1 MAPKKKSKKSEQ
13 PPLPDEQP
21 PLPDEQPPLP
31 NEQPPLPAEQP
42 PLPDEQPPLPT
53 NAPPLPDEQPPL
65 PDEQPP
71 LPDEQPPLPNDQPG
85 LSKESDAQPINSLGE
100 GEDSEDENDDEDEDD
115 EDDGDEETAGKDKGK
130 GKQKAHPWQAVWA
143 PANNAYYFWNT
154 DTGEVTWSNP
164 LAAPSDAP
172 PLPNEP
178 PPLPAG
184 PAPPRA
190 GGLPEIDPALAH
202 LLPAEQRDGSSSAIS
217 AAMAA
222 RTGRLGTDS
231 HYAFAAL
238 DEYSR
243 QKRFNEHY
251 FDVDGWEKAKA
262 AEARK
267 RKAEQEAGIAKD
279 RKITKKDMDRFR
291 AKKAEQK
298 QRRQAWLYD

>member
-1 MAPKKKSKKSEQ
+1 MAPKRKSKRAAAPPLQDETPPFSDEQ
-13 PPLPDEQP
+13 PPLPDEQPPLPDEQPPLPDEAPPLPDEQP

-31 NEQPPLPAEQP
+31 NEQPPIPVG
-42 PLPDEQPPLPT
+42 D
-53 NAPPLPDEQPPL
+53 
-65 PDEQPP
+65 
-71 LPDEQPPLPNDQPG
+71 
-85 LSKESDAQPINSLGE
+85 DAQPITSLGE
-100 GEDSEDENDDEDEDD
+100 GEDSDDEDDDDDEDE
-115 EDDGDEETAGKDKGK
+115 EDGAGKGK
-130 GKQKAHPWQAVWA
+130 GKGKEKAHSWQAVWA

-154 DTGEVTWSNP
+154 DTGEVTWANP
-164 LAAPSDAP
+164 VAPPSDAP

-190 GGLPEIDPALAH
+190 GGLPEIDPGLAH
-202 LLPAEQRDGSSSAIS
+202 LLPAEQRDGSTSAMS

-222 RTGRLGTDS
+222 RSGRLGADS

-251 FDVDGWEKAKA
+251 FDVDGWEKSKA

-267 RKAEQEAGIAKD
+267 RKADKEAGINQD

-298 QRRQAWLYD
+298 ERRQAWLYD

>member
-1 MAPKKKSKKSEQ
+1 MAPKRKSTKATK
-13 PPLPDEQP
+13 PPLPDEQPPLLTEQPPLPNEEVPLSNEGP

-31 NEQPPLPAEQP
+31 NEQPPLP
-42 PLPDEQPPLPT
+42 
-53 NAPPLPDEQPPL
+53 N
-65 PDEQPP
+65 
-71 LPDEQPPLPNDQPG
+71 EQPPLPNEQPPASNEAPP
-85 LSKESDAQPINSLGE
+85 LPVETIAQPINSLGE
-100 GEDSEDENDDEDEDD
+100 GDDSGDDDDEDEQEEGSGDD
-115 EDDGDEETAGKDKGK
+115 KAKSKE
-130 GKQKAHPWQAVWA
+130 KAHPWQAVWA

-154 DTGEVTWSNP
+154 ETDEVTWTNP
-164 LAAPSDAP
+164 VALPSEAP

-178 PPLPAG
+178 PPLPTG
-184 PAPPRA
+184 PAPSRT
-190 GGLPEIDPALAH
+190 GGLPEIDPALAY
-202 LLPAEQRDGSSSAIS
+202 LLPAEQRDGSTSAMS

-222 RTGRLGTDS
+222 RSGRLGADS

-251 FDVDGWEKAKA
+251 FDVDGWEKSKA

-267 RKAEQEAGIAKD
+267 RKADQSAGINED